1 MRAAQERMAQMLSG
15 QARAVP
21 SLEQAMTARRPQYE
35 RLLSRDTDEFIRTQ
49 MLMDLA
55 QRGFGFAANV
65 DEQGRPLRGSFASRL
80 SGALR
85 TTPASMAA
93 LGAQRRKEQQ
103 AIELAA
109 LQAAEKDVEGA
120 RGAASREGTT
130 RDRLLMDVLKADA
143 RAAADAEK
151 AAGASIFGKGDWQ
164 WKVINAP
171 GLLEAWSQRQ
181 TTPEQDALVDSALT
195 VLKTPRVETR
205 TDPVTNQPYT
215 VQTPALIPDFVK
227 RAEAARARAARPAET
242 APVRT
247 GQDPARPAD
256 AQPTATRSAGEVPAE
271 QAGAAV
277 PGAAP
282 PARTYNPTDA
292 TMFNL
297 AGKGT
302 GPVAITASFLS
313 RIPLLG
319 GIVEAGEETQARTF
333 LSNAVNQL
341 NRAIATN
348 PRFAEGERQQ
358 IQAELD
364 LTPRLIEREEA
375 YINRLIGLD
384 SLLME
389 IRKKT
394 FDMAYG
400 PELGPE
406 DKRNARE
413 KLRDIDGIRE
423 LIGIP
428 RVGEVEVRSLPSG
441 ARFVMP
447 DGTIRVK
454 K

>member
-1 MRAAQERMAQMLSG
+1 MAQILAG
-15 QARAVP
+15 QPRSVP
-21 SLEQAMTARRPQYE
+21 SLEQAMSARRPQYE

-103 AIELAA
+103 ATELAA
-109 LQAAEKDVEGA
+109 LQAAEKDVESA
-120 RGAASREGTT
+120 RGAASREATA
-130 RDRLLMDVLKADA
+130 RDRLLIDVLKADA
-143 RAAADAEK
+143 RATADAEK
-151 AAGASIFGKGDWQ
+151 AAGASIFGKSDWQ
-164 WKVINAP
+164 WRVINQP
-171 GLLEAWSQRQ
+171 GLLEAWSKRQ

-195 VLKTPRVETR
+195 VLKTPRVELR
-205 TDPVTNQPYT
+205 TDEVTGVTRPVEIPPQ
-215 VQTPALIPDFVK
+215 IPDFVK

-242 APVRT
+242 TPVRT
-247 GQDPARPAD
+247 GQAPVRPADARPAD
-256 AQPTATRSAGEVPAE
+256 ARPTATQPAVKVPAG
-271 QAGAAV
+271 QAGASV
-277 PGAAP
+277 PGAEP
-282 PARTYNPTDA
+282 PARIYNPTDA

-319 GIVEAGEETQARTF
+319 EIVEAGEQTQARTF

-348 PRFAEGERQQ
+348 PRFAEGERKA
-358 IQAELD
+358 IQTELD
-364 LTPRLIEREEA
+364 LAPRLIEREEA

-384 SLLME
+384 SLLLE
-389 IRKKT
+389 LRKKT
-394 FDMAYG
+394 YDKAYG
-400 PELGPE
+400 AELGAE

-428 RVGEVEVRSLPSG
+428 RAGEVDVRLLPSG

>member
-1 MRAAQERMAQMLSG
+1 MPPQGFAYGGMVEPQHFRGGGDVDDESFDSGSGEGAGSAGRFSPEIMRAAQERMAQMLSG

-164 WKVINAP
+164 WRVINAP

-227 RAEAARARAARPAET
+227 RAEAARARAARPAGAAAET

-247 GQDPARPAD
+247 GQDARCPLLAAGD
-256 AQPTATRSAGEVPAE
+256 STAGLAGE
-271 QAGAAV
+271 
-277 PGAAP
+277 GAAP
-282 PARTYNPTDA
+282 TQASAAGPAERHRPA
-292 TMFNL
+292 P
-297 AGKGT
+297 AGVCLRPDRCRRCSTWPDKGT
-302 GPVAITASFLS
+302 GVVASLGGGCPVARAAPG
-313 RIPLLG
+313 RAC
-319 GIVEAGEETQARTF
+319 VEAGEEDAGEARSWPT
-333 LSNAVNQL
+333 
-341 NRAIATN
+341 R
-348 PRFAEGERQQ
+348 
-358 IQAELD
+358 
-364 LTPRLIEREEA
+364 
-375 YINRLIGLD
+375 
-384 SLLME
+384 
-389 IRKKT
+389 
-394 FDMAYG
+394 
-400 PELGPE
+400 
-406 DKRNARE
+406 
-413 KLRDIDGIRE
+413 
-423 LIGIP
+423 
-428 RVGEVEVRSLPSG
+428 
-441 ARFVMP
+441 
-447 DGTIRVK
+447 
-454 K
+454 